1 MYDLVVDGKIIK
13 SAEKIKYLKILFY
26 QYLELKRDVWVERD
40 GKKIWFNGKEK
51 II

>member
-13 SAEKIKYLKILFY
+13 SAEKIIYLKSYFY
-26 QYLELKRDVWVERD
+26 LLKAQQKNVWIERD